1 MRMRRLISPVLVLT
15 LGLAAPAAAGEQA
28 VDAIDYDFMPKA
40 LQVLPGDTVTW
51 SFSGDAEHTAT
62 STKGQAE
69 RWDSGIVAKGGTYSH
84 TFTKP
89 GRFSYI
95 CLPHRSFMKGTVQVG
110 EDTVA
115 VTYEGVK
122 TSVRAKKATTR
133 FELLEAATVSGK
145 VTGPKKKKKLT
156 VALKRT
162 EAGKAKL
169 GWSKKKLAPGSYKGT
184 LTFVDDFQKK
194 SSKKV
199 SFKIPE

>member
-1 MRMRRLISPVLVLT
+1 MLALT

-28 VDAIDYDFMPKA
+28 VDVIDYDFMPKA
-40 LQVLPGDTVTW
+40 LQVQPGDTVTW

-62 STKGQAE
+62 SVKGQAE
-69 RWDSGIVAKGGTYSH
+69 SWDSDIVAKGGSYSH

-89 GRFSYI
+89 GRFAYV

-133 FELLEAATVSGK
+133 FELLEAARVSGK
-145 VTGPKKKKKLT
+145 VTGPKKKKLT
-156 VALKRT
+156 ASLART
-162 EAGKAKL
+162 EAGTAKL
-169 GWSKKKLAPGSYKGT
+169 GWSKKKLAPGAYKGT

-194 SSKKV
+194 STKKV
-199 SFKIPE
+199 SFKIPK